1 VEKEGQQMMKRR
13 LVFILIVLAFVAT
26 PLLASP
32 STISFADTIAG
43 VDSPYEPP
51 AWSTDNGVVQIN
63 SSYSLLGGMATV
75 TGGTSGGTF
84 NLSHR
89 LTRGL
94 GVWGAEN
101 DEVDTHTIDRP
112 ESIEITFDI
121 PHYID
126 YIEVRSLFSPDTHN
140 NKEYGAV
147 DFYSGGTNLG
157 TKIFVGSEDLSVS
170 GTRGFA
176 SETYA
181 SPYLVDTLVFYV
193 PTPEQI
199 GTPSDY
205 DYQKSEFAV
214 AKLDVTP
221 IPAPGAVL
229 LGSIGVGLVG
239 WLRRRKTL

>member
-1 VEKEGQQMMKRR
+1 MVTKKRR
-13 LVFILIVLAFVAT
+13 IVVFILIVFAFAAT
-26 PLLASP
+26 PLLAGP
-32 STISFADTIAG
+32 SIISFADTIEG

-51 AWSTDNGVVQIN
+51 AWSTGNSVVQID
-63 SSYSLLGGMATV
+63 SSYSLLGGTTTV
-75 TGGTSGGTF
+75 TGGTF
-84 NLSHR
+84 DLSHR

-140 NKEYGAV
+140 NTEYGAV
-147 DFYSGGTNLG
+147 DFYSGGTKLG
-157 TKIFVGSEDLSVS
+157 TTIFVGSEDLSVS
-170 GTRGFA
+170 GTRGVA
-176 SETYA
+176 SAAYA
-181 SPYLVDTLVFYV
+181 SSYLVDTLVFYV

-229 LGSIGVGLVG
+229 LGGIGVGLVG
-239 WLRRRKTL
+239 WLRRRRTL